1 MPALEWAGG
10 YGVTNEDLLKVNALW
25 SNKYNGLIFPLFLE
39 DQLVMYSIRYFT
51 GGLKSRS
58 FGSLKSNYI
67 LPSRNRTCVI
77 VEDVISGITIHKSG
91 YSCLVLFGSY
101 NPKEKIASL
110 NYDKY
115 ILWLDADKA
124 KEGITYTRGVRNMQQ
139 VITVEDPK
147 KYSIRGVQDTL
158 ANISF

>member
-1 MPALEWAGG
+1 MPALEGAGK
-10 YGVTNEDLLKVNALW
+10 YCVTKEDLLKVNALW
-25 SNKYNGLIFPLFLE
+25 PEKYNGLIFPLFIE

-51 GGLKSRS
+51 GDLKSRS

-67 LPSRNRTCVI
+67 LPHRNRTCVI
-77 VEDVISGITIHKSG
+77 VEDVISGIKVHKAG

-101 NPKEKIASL
+101 SPKEKIASL

-124 KEGITYTRGVRNMQQ
+124 KEGVTYTRGIRNMQQ

-147 KYSIRGVQDTL
+147 RYSIRGVQDTL
-158 ANISF
+158 ANIAF